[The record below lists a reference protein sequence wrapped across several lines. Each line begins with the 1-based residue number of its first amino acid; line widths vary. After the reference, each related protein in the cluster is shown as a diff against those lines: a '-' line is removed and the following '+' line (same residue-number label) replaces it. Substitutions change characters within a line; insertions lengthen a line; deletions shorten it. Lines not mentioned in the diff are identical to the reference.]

1 MSMAEKI
8 TRKTRQRGLS
18 LIVVMLL
25 LIVISILGVGGAQIT
40 VMAERGSRNDRD
52 MQVAW
57 QSSEAALLEAECDIH
72 GPCTST
78 RRTDFVA
85 LNAFV
90 AGCSSS
96 GLCALAQ
103 TGQPAWLAVDFT
115 ATGSAAKT
123 AEYGAYTGRS
133 FSAGTLGAQ
142 PSKKPR
148 YIVEIIPDRFIN
160 RDATRAPVTYL
171 YRVTAMGFGPRDDI
185 QAMTQSIYRD

>member
-1 MSMAEKI
+1 MTLTE
-8 TRKTRQRGLS
+8 RQQGMS

-25 LIVISILGVGGAQIT
+25 LIIISILGVGGAQIA

-72 GPCTST
+72 GPCTSS
-78 RRTDFVA
+78 RRPDFTAV
-85 LNAFV
+85 NAFV
-90 AGCSSS
+90 SGCSLS
-96 GLCALAQ
+96 GLCSLAQ

-115 ATGSAAKT
+115 QTGTGAKT

-133 FSAGTLGAQ
+133 FSAGILGVQ

-148 YIVEIIPDRFIN
+148 YIVEMIPDRFVD
-160 RDATRAPVTYL
+160 RDATHASTAYI

-185 QAMTQSIYRD
+185 QAITQSIYRD